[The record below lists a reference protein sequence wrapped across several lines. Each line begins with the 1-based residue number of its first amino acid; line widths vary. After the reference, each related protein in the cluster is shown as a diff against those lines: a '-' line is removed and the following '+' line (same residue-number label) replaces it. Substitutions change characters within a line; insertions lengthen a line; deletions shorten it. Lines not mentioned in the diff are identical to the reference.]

1 MIGLVD
7 MSDEDNPVIQE
18 VEKSLE
24 VEPYTKVDRVLTYA
38 ILTIV
43 TLNLI
48 IILSFVVP
56 WGSL

>member
-7 MSDEDNPVIQE
+7 MSDEDNPIIQE

>member
-1 MIGLVD
+1 
-7 MSDEDNPVIQE
+7 MSDEENSVIQE

-24 VEPYTKVDRVLTYA
+24 VEPYTKVDRVITYA

-48 IILSFVVP
+48 MILSFVVP